1 MQWVRYR
8 DWRLEEE
15 TADGQSVRV
24 RMRFDAED
32 EAIQFALSF
41 GGQIE
46 VVEPPELRAKVWA
59 GAQAIVARFGAARAY
74 R

>member
-15 TADGQSVRV
+15 SAEGEAVRV
-24 RMRFDAED
+24 RMRFDTEE
-32 EAIQFALSF
+32 EALQFALSF

-46 VVEPPELRAKVWA
+46 AIEPAELRAKVVAA
-59 GAQAIVARFGAARAY
+59 GQEIIERY